1 MAPPQTRPLAALS
14 DISLARMAGRGE
26 RDASEELV
34 RRAAG
39 VVGDLLRRMG
49 AQPAL
54 ADDLTQDALI
64 AALKA
69 VATYRGEAPFAGWA
83 MRIAA
88 RLYLKRFRKDART
101 DVRDRPLDEETPDLR
116 APDGGARLD
125 LDRALAKLSRPER
138 LCVSLCH
145 GAGLTQDEI
154 ANSLSMPLGTVKSH
168 VTRGLKKLRVL
179 MIAEPAGSDADG

>member
-1 MAPPQTRPLAALS
+1 MGPHRLAS
-14 DISLARMAGRGE
+14 DIALAQHAARGDRAAAG
-26 RDASEELV
+26 ELA
-34 RRAAG
+34 RRAAP
-39 VVGDLLRRMG
+39 VVADLLRRMG

-69 VATYRGEAPFAGWA
+69 VATYRGEAPFAGWV

-101 DVRDRPLDEETPDLR
+101 QVTDRPLGEETPDP
-116 APDGGARLD
+116 AAVDGGARLD
-125 LDRALAKLSRPER
+125 LDRALGKLSRPER

-145 GAGLTQDEI
+145 GAGLTQAEI
-154 ANSLSMPLGTVKSH
+154 AQALQVPLGTVKSH
-168 VTRGLKKLRVL
+168 VTRGLAKLRAL
-179 MIAEPAGSDADG
+179 LGAADG